1 MGTKAYKCNIA
12 YTLGA
17 TGKGVTLGVM
27 DSDALLSHPEL
38 GDGGIIALKN
48 FMDAA
53 YEVAKKYGIIQ
64 VFTAGN
70 RNGMKESYTRA
81 MLPYFRPDAEK
92 Y

>member
-38 GDGGIIALKN
+38 GDGGIIALKISWTPLMKSPKN
-48 FMDAA
+48 TASF
-53 YEVAKKYGIIQ
+53 KSSLPGIEM
-64 VFTAGN
+64 A
-70 RNGMKESYTRA
+70 
-81 MLPYFRPDAEK
+81 
-92 Y
+92 